1 MTFRS
6 LIKSSAVSVLTVASL
21 SAQSA
26 AAPSAAPKGSAK
38 IPRAADGHPD
48 LTGIWSNATRTPF
61 ERPAA
66 LAGKATLSDAEA
78 REWEARENQR
88 WVEGSTVE
96 GGRPVTIQGGAYNV
110 LFYDNGSEL
119 MRIDGQKR
127 TSMVIDP
134 PDGHAPPVLPE
145 ARNRARRPST
155 IPGDYKALS
164 NDTRCLVGNT
174 PAVPM
179 TPALYN
185 NNYQIVQ
192 SPDSIVIVLE
202 MVHDARIVHMNAQ
215 HQPPTVRQWF
225 GDSIGHWEGDT
236 LVVET
241 TNFTDKTRYRG
252 SSQDL
257 KVTERFTRVS
267 DKAIQYRATM
277 EDPSTWAKPWTFEEA
292 FNSVPGPVYE
302 YACHEGNYGL
312 AGVLSGARATEKTA
326 VK

>member
-1 MTFRS
+1 MTFRT
-6 LIKSSAVSVLTVASL
+6 LITSSAVALLAVASL

-26 AAPSAAPKGSAK
+26 SAPAGAPKASVK
-38 IPRAADGHPD
+38 IPRAPDGHPD

-61 ERPAA
+61 ERPASVD
-66 LAGKATLSDAEA
+66 GKATLTDAEA
-78 REWEARENQR
+78 KAWEARENER
-88 WVEGSTVE
+88 WEEGSKVE

-127 TSMVIDP
+127 TSMIIDP
-134 PDGHAPPVLPE
+134 PDGHVPPVLPE
-145 ARNRARRPST
+145 ARNRVRRAPAV
-155 IPGDYKALS
+155 PGDYRSLPW
-164 NDTRCLVGNT
+164 DTRCLTGNT

-192 SPDSIVIVLE
+192 SADSILIVLE
-202 MVHDARIVHMNAQ
+202 MVHDGRIVHMNAK
-215 HQPPTVRQWF
+215 HQPPSVRQWF

-252 SSQDL
+252 SSENL

-267 DKAIQYRATM
+267 DKAIQYRATV
-277 EDPSTWAKPWTFEEA
+277 DDSSTWAKPWTFEEA
-292 FNSVPGPVYE
+292 FNAVPGPVYE
-302 YACHEGNYGL
+302 YACHEGNYAMVDIL
-312 AGVLSGARATEKTA
+312 AGGKEQK
-326 VK
+326 

>member
-1 MTFRS
+1 MTFRRF
-6 LIKSSAVSVLTVASL
+6 IKSTAVSLFAVASL
-21 SAQSA
+21 SAQSPAAQKKAPA
-26 AAPSAAPKGSAK
+26 AAPKAGAK
-38 IPRAADGHPD
+38 IPRAGDGHPD

-66 LAGKATLSDAEA
+66 FAGKATLTDEEA
-78 REWEARENQR
+78 RVWEAKENDR
-88 WVEGSTVE
+88 WKEGSKVE
-96 GGRPVTIQGGAYNV
+96 GGRPVTIEGGAYNV

-127 TSMVIDP
+127 TSMVMDP

-145 ARNRARRPST
+145 ARNRARRPT
-155 IPGDYKALS
+155 NIPGDYHGLS

-179 TPALYN
+179 TPAFYN

-192 SPDSIVIVLE
+192 SPDSIVIMLE
-202 MVHDARIVHMNAQ
+202 MVHDARIVHMNAK
-215 HQPPTVRQWF
+215 HQPPDVRQWF

-252 SSQDL
+252 STKDL

-267 DKAIQYRATM
+267 DRAIEYRATM
-277 EDPSTWAKPWTFEEA
+277 EDSSTWAKPWSFEEA

-302 YACHEGNYGL
+302 YACHEGNYAIVDIL
-312 AGVLSGARATEKTA
+312 AGGAK
-326 VK
+326 